1 MSFLF
6 ILLLSIT
13 WISILSIYANNIYR
27 ANLLNVEDQVRE
39 EIKDENW
46 KNFII
51 YKGLNSDLTDIS
63 YCVYSLSSESDA
75 EPDILFHTFS
85 NKSENELLKEGKRV
99 IAANENGRMRFLKY
113 TYLYKYLHKVYE

>member
-1 MSFLF
+1 MIKNLQKKMSFLF

-63 YCVYSLSSESDA
+63 LSL
-75 EPDILFHTFS
+75 IH
-85 NKSENELLKEGKRV
+85 
-99 IAANENGRMRFLKY
+99 I
-113 TYLYKYLHKVYE
+113 

>member
-51 YKGLNSDLTDIS
+51 Y
-63 YCVYSLSSESDA
+63 
-75 EPDILFHTFS
+75 
-85 NKSENELLKEGKRV
+85 
-99 IAANENGRMRFLKY
+99 
-113 TYLYKYLHKVYE
+113 